1 MAKRMKIDEL
11 NILRSDESAE
21 YEEEAFD
28 REDYIEHYFDIMPI
42 SEKQRRERIEEA
54 EDLFDAILLF
64 LIWCDENP
72 ENVKL
77 EDTQRDMQNLYKEVV
92 FQRLE
97 PSEFVDIYVPIFI
110 SNLVDV
116 TVENKDK
123 PYFTS
128 IERATNIA
136 CNEANTVINYA
147 ELQEAKEQGYLYK
160 QWLTELDEKVRPTH
174 EEMEGITIPIDE
186 PFVVGTSYMMMP
198 HDITLGAE
206 ASEIVNCRCS
216 LIYKDNLI

>member
-1 MAKRMKIDEL
+1 MAKRTKIDEL
-11 NILRSDESAE
+11 NILSAE
-21 YEEEAFD
+21 YEEDEEEVFD
-28 REDYIEHYFDIMPI
+28 RSDYIDHYFDVMPI
-42 SEKQRRERIEEA
+42 SEKQKKARIEEA
-54 EDLFDAILLF
+54 EELFDAILLF

-72 ENVKL
+72 ENVQL

-92 FQRLE
+92 FQRAE
-97 PSEFVDIYVPIFI
+97 PSDFMDRYVPIFI
-110 SNLVDV
+110 RNLIDV
-116 TVENKDK
+116 TIQNKDE

-136 CNEANTVINYA
+136 CNEANTVINHI
-147 ELQEAKEQGYLYK
+147 ELQRAKEQGYLYK
-160 QWLTELDEKVRPTH
+160 QWCTELDNRVRPTH
-174 EEMEGITIPIDE
+174 QEMEGITIPIDE

-198 HDITLGAE
+198 HDITLGAD